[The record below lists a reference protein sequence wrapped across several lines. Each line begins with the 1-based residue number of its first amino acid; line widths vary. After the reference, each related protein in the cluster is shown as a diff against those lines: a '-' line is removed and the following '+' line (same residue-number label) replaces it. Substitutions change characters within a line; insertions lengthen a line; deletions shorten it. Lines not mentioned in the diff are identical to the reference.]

1 MKKIKKRGQQMM
13 GMPFG
18 MIFSIILIVVFV
30 VIAFIAVGS
39 FLDIGKSAGV
49 GLFYTELQD
58 AVDNSWRGQSSETTF
73 KINLPSE
80 IKTICFSNLSSKI
93 NGEQEYYDQIKNYD
107 VYEANTFLI
116 PPENAQQM
124 QWKLIKHLD
133 IEKITV
139 EENPYCV
146 STSQNLKLKKGFYDK
161 LVSIE

>member
-1 MKKIKKRGQQMM
+1 MTNLKKRGQQTM

-18 MIFSIILIVVFV
+18 MIFSIILVVVFI
-30 VIAFIAVGS
+30 VIAFIAIGS

-49 GLFYTELQD
+49 GLFYTELQE

-80 IKTICFSNLSSKI
+80 IKTICFSNLSSEI
-93 NGEQEYYDQIKNYD
+93 TGEIEYYNQIKNYD

-133 IEKITV
+133 IENITQNQ
-139 EENPYCV
+139 NPYCV
-146 STSQNLKLKKGFYDK
+146 STSQNLKLKKGFYDQ
-161 LVSIE
+161 LVSIV

>member
-1 MKKIKKRGQQMM
+1 MTRLKKRGQQTM

-30 VIAFIAVGS
+30 VIAFIAIGS
-39 FLDIGKSAGV
+39 FLDIGRSAGV
-49 GLFYTELQD
+49 GLFYTELQE

-80 IKTICFSNLSSKI
+80 VKTVCFSNLSADI
-93 NGEQEYYDQIKNYD
+93 TGETEYYNEIKNYE

-124 QWKLIKHLD
+124 QWKLINHLD
-133 IEKITV
+133 IEKITKDQ
-139 EENPYCV
+139 NPYCV
-146 STSQNLKLKKGFYDK
+146 STSQKLKLKKGFYDK

>member
-39 FLDIGKSAGV
+39 FLDIGRSAAV

-80 IKTICFSNLSSKI
+80 IKTICFSNLSSDMT
-93 NGEQEYYDQIKNYD
+93 GEQEYYDQIKNYD

-161 LVSIE
+161 LVLIE